1 MSLEMQKRAQQL
13 IVERARRL
21 RHSGLL
27 EPADATATAENP
39 SCGDRVLLSLR
50 LCPASQHL
58 AAVNCATRGCVL
70 CTASADLMAEV
81 LHGRTSHQA
90 LELGK
95 AFVALLSGAT
105 EPSGQDPAL
114 ECLRPLAGM
123 AGQSPLHPAPLA
135 GSGRSLRSLL
145 KNLPTSA
152 KMGQLPT

>member
-27 EPADATATAENP
+27 ELADAAATAENP

-50 LCPASQHL
+50 LCPASQYL
-58 AAVNCATRGCVL
+58 EAVNCATRGCVL

-81 LHGRTSHQA
+81 LHGRTSHHA

-95 AFVALLSGAT
+95 AIVALLSGAT
-105 EPSGQDPAL
+105 EPSSQDPAL

-123 AGQSPLHPAPLA
+123 PVRARCILLPWRALEEALGQIQAADHS
-135 GSGRSLRSLL
+135 
-145 KNLPTSA
+145 
-152 KMGQLPT
+152 